1 MTTGGGVT
9 RSPVRYMGRSLF
21 RLALLVGCLV
31 LGTHTS
37 PHALS
42 ATLSAA
48 SSVAG
53 ERCLEPIRERF
64 EQDVGWMLELH

>member
-1 MTTGGGVT
+1 M
-9 RSPVRYMGRSLF
+9 F